1 MSMSIESKLGDL
13 LDNEASKAILEK
25 HMPGVSTHPQIG
37 MGKGFAL
44 SMVAKFSGG
53 LITDDMLTK
62 VDADL
67 PSSSLFPNFR
77 QF

>member
-25 HMPGVSTHPQIG
+25 HMPGISTHPQIA
-37 MGKGFAL
+37 MGRGFAL

-53 LITDDMLTK
+53 MITDDMLAK

-67 PSSSLFPNFR
+67 KAMG
-77 QF
+77 

>member
-67 PSSSLFPNFR
+67 KALG
-77 QF
+77 